1 MLKMITKFKIYEAI
15 NVGNLEIGD
24 YVICREKLYN
34 NDVIIQNFINNNI
47 GKFVKKGFFS
57 QALGR
62 EQSEH
67 TLADNCYGIEYDNVP
82 EDLLDNFD
90 LGWRENP
97 RKPIRWMKRKE
108 IKKWSKNKED
118 LEHLVTA
125 NKYNL

>member
-24 YVICREKLYN
+24 YVICREKLYG
-34 NDVIIQNFINNNI
+34 DVIIQNFINNNI
-47 GKFVKKGFFS
+47 GKFVKK
-57 QALGR
+57 
-62 EQSEH
+62 QSEH

-90 LGWRENP
+90 LDWRENP